1 MRELFNIDLNDFPVI
16 IAEIGLNH
24 EGSLD
29 KAKKLIKLAKKGNA
43 DAVKFQ
49 FYTPDKYVST
59 SDQNRYNQVSK
70 FSLSVENFFELKNF
84 SKKLKIPFFA
94 TPLTE
99 DWVEIIAN
107 NCEVVKV
114 ASGDIN
120 FYPTLRLVTKF
131 AKKIIVST
139 GASSFDEIKNT
150 VKFVK
155 QRRKNY
161 KDTLALLHCI
171 SSYPT
176 PSNEVNLESINFL
189 KEKFDLSI
197 GYSNHNKDIKSCLY
211 AFIKGAKIIEVHF
224 TDSNRKRKFRD
235 HQLSFTWKQIKQLR
249 YLMNEAK
256 VFLGSYEKK
265 IQKSEKDNQKII
277 RKGIIVKKDL
287 EKNSQ
292 IKSSDLSFARP
303 ATKMCYKEARKIV
316 GKKLKKKILKGFQL
330 SNCDFKK

>member
-1 MRELFNIDLNDFPVI
+1 MRELFNIDLNDFPAI

-59 SDQNRYNQVSK
+59 SNQNRYNQVSK
-70 FSLSVENFFELKNF
+70 FSLSVEDFFELKNF

-120 FYPTLRLVTKF
+120 FYPTLKLVTKF

-189 KEKFDLSI
+189 KEKFNLSI

-249 YLMNEAK
+249 NLMNEAK

-303 ATKMCYKEARKIV
+303 ATEMCYKEARKIV
-316 GKKLKKKILKGFQL
+316 GKKLKKKIVKGFQL
-330 SNCDFKK
+330 SICDLKK